1 MTPKQSRQKAAAAQQ
16 QQQHS
21 SSTEAAAAAQKQQQQ
36 QKQHMNHGIQ
46 WKIITTSAKPLQFA
60 LLSLY

>member
-21 SSTEAAAAAQKQQQQ
+21 SSKQQQ